1 MQMFEEEIVWDEKP
15 VYRPGPYVWA
25 WVIGMALT
33 LTGFGGYL
41 VGLDTNARLANESY
55 TNASTAKD
63 ALEGCIAEGNRALHE
78 VLLSDVYLWQ
88 RIVQLPPIQ
97 ADR

>member
-1 MQMFEEEIVWDEKP
+1 MQMFEEETEVPTREVTALFTIGLAACVF
-15 VYRPGPYVWA
+15 
-25 WVIGMALT
+25 WVCVVMTAYSMGRAKEAQLT
-33 LTGFGGYL
+33 IDS
-41 VGLDTNARLANESY
+41 LDR
-55 TNASTAKD
+55 
-63 ALEGCIAEGNRALHE
+63 AEYAMVLLKQCTDVSARALHE